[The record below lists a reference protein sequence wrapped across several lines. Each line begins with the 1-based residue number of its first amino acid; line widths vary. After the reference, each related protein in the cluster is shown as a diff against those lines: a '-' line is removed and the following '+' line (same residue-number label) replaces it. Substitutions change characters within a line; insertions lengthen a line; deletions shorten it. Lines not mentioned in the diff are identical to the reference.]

1 MSNMNQ
7 CKI

>member
-1 MSNMNQ
+1 MNQ